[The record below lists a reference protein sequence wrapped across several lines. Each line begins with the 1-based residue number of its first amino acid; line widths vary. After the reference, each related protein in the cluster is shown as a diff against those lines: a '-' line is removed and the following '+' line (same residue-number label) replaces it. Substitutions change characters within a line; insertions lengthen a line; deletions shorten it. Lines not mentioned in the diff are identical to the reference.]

1 MTVLYRRAEV
11 GNHVPNAGVE
21 QKNKYKHLVI
31 GIHVKIFQLVPT
43 ILLYFAFNRRQI
55 TYLQKAPEHN

>member
-1 MTVLYRRAEV
+1 MSQMLEL
-11 GNHVPNAGVE
+11 NK
-21 QKNKYKHLVI
+21 KNQNKHLVI
-31 GIHVKIFQLVPT
+31 GIHVKIFQLVPA